1 MNDKAIGLLE
11 QYDLNVKRT
20 WKGRGAI
27 LFETDDGIY
36 IFKEYVGPVKKLES
50 VNEYLH
56 KLRECGDLY
65 VEQLLPNKEGE
76 LLTYDVYKVPYLV
89 KTYFPGT
96 EINYKDIS
104 ECENA
109 VKRLAGLHKLSDICY
124 DADNRIAEQFPGY
137 ESVTELERHNKELKK
152 VRRYLRDKGNKS
164 PFELYLMQ
172 HFDYFYDS
180 ALQVV
185 EELKYYESVNKNKD
199 DLVICHGDYQYHNI
213 LSNEGQLCLINFE
226 KCIRDY
232 GVRDLCLF
240 MRKLLEKSNWSLPL
254 GDRLFAAYDAVK
266 SLTLTERIQL
276 HYRLAYP
283 EKFWKIVNFYF
294 NSGKAWIPGKN
305 MEKLEV
311 LQEQEEQKQFFLEET
326 MRV

>member
-1 MNDKAIGLLE
+1 ME
-11 QYDLNVKRT
+11 QYELNVKRT

-27 LFETDDGIY
+27 LCETDDGLF
-36 IFKEYVGPVKKLES
+36 IFKEYAGPVKKLEF

-56 KLRECGDLY
+56 KIRECGDSC
-65 VEQLLPNKEGE
+65 VEQLLPNKDGE
-76 LLTYDVYKVPYLV
+76 LLTYDVYKTPYLL
-89 KTYFPGT
+89 KTYFSGT
-96 EINYKDIS
+96 EINYKDLS

-109 VKRLAGLHKLSDICY
+109 VKRLAGLHRLSDICY
-124 DADNRIAEQFPGY
+124 DEETDRVSVLPGY
-137 ESVTELERHNKELKK
+137 EIVSELERHNKELKK
-152 VRRYLRDKGNKS
+152 VRRYLREKGNKS
-164 PFELYLMQ
+164 TFELYLTQ

-185 EELKYYESVNKNKD
+185 EELKYYESVNGNKD
-199 DLVICHGDYQYHNI
+199 DLTICHGDYQYHNI
-213 LSNEGQLCLINFE
+213 LSNEGPLCLINFE

-240 MRKLLEKSNWSLPL
+240 MRKLLEKSNWSTAL
-254 GDRLFAAYDAVK
+254 GEKLFAAYDEVK
-266 SLTLTERIQL
+266 PLTLSDQIQM

-305 MEKLEV
+305 MEKLET
-311 LQEQEEQKQFFLEET
+311 LQEQEKQKQIFLEET
-326 MRV
+326 MRI